1 MRKSALRYLMLCFLG
16 LVAFGCNST
25 DTVGPQPIPQNYPT
39 PFPGYTF
46 PLVDLAGG
54 RIPLPNN
61 LLLNPE
67 TGRLN
72 LPLAPG
78 QDPSVDSTV
87 TAANSLDGFSTT
99 APILVP
105 FRGTVKPETV
115 TQDTLPVFDE
125 DGDAVLVTYAVETN
139 ETGSVVTIVPVRPL
153 DPDTTYTVVLTQGII
168 SALSG
173 TPILSDNVIRFLQ
186 QTTPLVDEDGTSIT
200 LGLSDEQ
207 AQTLE
212 PIRLANQAVIG
223 RAEEFTETSRANIP
237 FAFSFKTQ
245 TLFSALPV
253 ARAAVLDANAPL
265 VNRNPAVP
273 TLPIAQGQ
281 GFVGGPLPTVD
292 EFWTT
297 LPAAVQA
304 APNNNIGRIFLGSV
318 AVPQFRANPLT
329 DFWAQPP
336 VSGGSINVPFLLFLP
351 DAVAFPGP
359 RPVAIFQHG
368 ITRTKGDAF
377 VLADAFN
384 SQGIGLIAI
393 DLPLHGD
400 LKAPGATSDG
410 EGFINPGMPR
420 VSRDNIRQGVV
431 GLYALTNAI
440 NNGLTDLTGDSIPEL
455 APGSAVKPFFIGQ
468 SLGSIVGTSYLA
480 TEPNA
485 NRGVLS
491 VPGGRIINLLLTSP
505 AFGPPIKEGL
515 AAAGVV
521 EGTSDFARFVLFT
534 QAVLDDVDPLNYAE
548 PAISGTLRGGT
559 GANLL
564 QQVHLADQVIL
575 PAAQYDLSIAFGENT
590 NFAQVAAVNALA
602 LVAQATSPDPG
613 PGLFEVVGAG
623 HGALLD
629 PSAAPAGTT
638 VGIVTQALTFIG
650 TGNIVSGGLRAQY
663 APVAPVTEDLEPYR
677 KAVSF

>member
-1 MRKSALRYLMLCFLG
+1 MRNSALRYLLLCFLG

-25 DTVGPQPIPQNYPT
+25 DTVEPHPIPQNYPT
-39 PFPGYTF
+39 PFPGFTF
-46 PLVDLAGG
+46 PLVDLTGG

-61 LLLNPE
+61 LLRNPV
-67 TGRLN
+67 TGKLN

-78 QDPSVDSTV
+78 ADPNVDSTV

-105 FRGTVKPETV
+105 FRGTVIPESV
-115 TQDTLPVFDE
+115 TAATLPVFDE
-125 DGDAVLVTYAVETN
+125 DGDAVLATYSVAEN

-153 DPDTTYTVVLTQGII
+153 DSATTYTVVLTQGII
-168 SALSG
+168 SKLSG
-173 TPILSDNVIRFLQ
+173 TPILSDNVIGFLQ
-186 QTTPLVDEDGTSIT
+186 RTTPLVDGDGNSIT
-200 LGLSDEQ
+200 LGLSNEQ

-212 PIRLANQAVIG
+212 PIRQANQAVIAD
-223 RAEEFTETSRANIP
+223 AEDFTETSRANIP
-237 FAFSFKTQ
+237 FAFAFTTQ

-253 ARAAVLDANAPL
+253 ARAEVLADNAPL

-297 LPAAVQA
+297 LPAAAQA
-304 APNNNIGRIFLGSV
+304 APNDSIGRIFLGSV
-318 AVPQFRANPLT
+318 AVPQFRANQLE

-336 VSGGSINVPFLLFLP
+336 VAGASTNVPFLLFMP
-351 DAVAFPGP
+351 DATAFPGP
-359 RPVAIFQHG
+359 RPVTIFQHG
-368 ITRTKGDAF
+368 ITRSKGDSF
-377 VLADAFN
+377 VLANAFN
-384 SQGIGLIAI
+384 SQGIALIAI

-410 EGFINPGMPR
+410 EGFINPAKPR

-431 GLYALTNAI
+431 GLYALNNAI
-440 NNGLTDLTGDSIPEL
+440 NLGLTDLTGDSVPEL

-468 SLGSIVGTSYLA
+468 SLGSIVGTTYLA

-505 AFGPPIKEGL
+505 AFGPPIKAGL
-515 AAAGVV
+515 AANGVV
-521 EGTSDFARFVLFT
+521 EGTADFARFILFT

-548 PAISGTLRGGT
+548 PAITGTLRGGT

-575 PAAQYDLSIAFGENT
+575 PAAQYDLANAFGENA
-590 NFAQVAAVNALA
+590 NFAQVAAINPLA
-602 LVAQATSPDPG
+602 LVTQVLSPDPG
-613 PGLFEVVGAG
+613 PGMFEVAAAG
-623 HGALLD
+623 HGALLN
-629 PSAAPAGTT
+629 PADGPT
-638 VGIVTQALTFIG
+638 VGIVTQAITFIG
-650 TGNIVSGGLRAQY
+650 TGNIASGALRAQQ
-663 APVAPVTEDLEPYR
+663 APFVPAVEDLEVYR